1 MSYIYFDNAA
11 TTLADPAAVQAAMQ
25 VLNQDFGNPSSLHHL
40 GVRAH
45 QVLLASRQTIADC
58 LKAKPSEIIFNSGGT
73 EGNNHV
79 LQGISYAKRHQ
90 GKQIIVAASDHPS
103 LLEVAKILGER
114 GYQIDLAPITESG
127 VIDLDKLADLI
138 NENTIC
144 LALHHVNNETG
155 AIQPLAKIGGLL
167 KSKAPKAHL
176 HIDAVQSFAKQDIDL
191 AGWQADS
198 LALSGHKIHGL
209 KGSGALWLKQGTN
222 LPPLIAGGGQER
234 NMRSGTENLAGI
246 AALAKAAEL
255 AFSKKAANLEH
266 LAKIRQILQAGLL
279 DDQQNILNSPL
290 EGAAQIINISFGG
303 LKSEVLLHYLEAK
316 SIYVSAGSAC
326 ASHKATHSHVLA
338 AMNLPKERLDNAL
351 RFSFCANNTL
361 DEAKQVVAAVKEAVA
376 EFRLIKSTKKG
387 ANHERK

>member
-1 MSYIYFDNAA
+1 MSFIYFDNAA
-11 TTLADPAAVQAAMQ
+11 TTLADPAALQAAMQ
-25 VLNQDFGNPSSLHHL
+25 VLKQDFGNPSSLHHL
-40 GVRAH
+40 GVKAH
-45 QVLLASRQTIADC
+45 QVLAASRQTIADC
-58 LKAKPSEIIFNSGGT
+58 LKAKPAEIIFNSGGT

-114 GYQIDLAPITESG
+114 GYQIDLAPVTESG
-127 VIDLDKLADLI
+127 LIDLDKLADLI
-138 NENTIC
+138 SDNTIC
-144 LALHHVNNETG
+144 LACHHVNNETG
-155 AIQPLAKIGGLL
+155 AIQPLAKIGALL
-167 KSKAPKAHL
+167 KAKAPKAHL

-191 AGWQADS
+191 AGWLADS

-209 KGSGALWLKQGTN
+209 KGSGALWLKQGCN

-255 AFSKKAANLEH
+255 AFSQRAANLEH
-266 LAKIRQILQAGLL
+266 LAKIRQILQTGLL
-279 DDQQNILNSPL
+279 ADRQNIINSPL

-316 SIYVSAGSAC
+316 NIYVSAGSAC
-326 ASHKATHSHVLA
+326 SSHKATHSHVLA

-361 DEAKQVVAAVKEAVA
+361 DEAEQVVAAVKEAVS